1 MKRSDID
8 PMPEYFDRYI
18 DRIEDIE
25 LMDALRQGLKEI
37 ENFPVQK
44 WLELGDRVYAP
55 GKWTVRD
62 TIQHLVDTER
72 IFTYRSMCFARNDK
86 SEQPFIDEALHA
98 TYANANNR
106 RLEDIIEE
114 YRVARQSFI
123 MLFETFTD
131 EMLLRKAVSFKGS
144 YNVLS
149 IGFMIPGHQR
159 HHIKLLEDK
168 YYPLMENK

>member
-1 MKRSDID
+1 MKRSDIH

-18 DRIEDIE
+18 NRMEDIE
-25 LMDALRQGLKEI
+25 LMDALHQSLEEI
-37 ENFPVQK
+37 ENFPVAK
-44 WLELGDRVYAP
+44 WLELGDKVYAP

-62 TIQHLVDTER
+62 TIQHLIDTER
-72 IFTYRSMCFARNDK
+72 IFSYRSMCFARNDK

-98 TYANANNR
+98 SFARANDR
-106 RLEDIIEE
+106 KLEDIIEE
-114 YRVARQSFI
+114 YKVARRSFI
-123 MLFETFTD
+123 MLFSTFND
-131 EMLLRKAVSFKGS
+131 EELQRTAVSFKGG

-168 YYPLMENK
+168 YYPLM